1 MGVGG
6 GEWESIKANN
16 YTDTIIEEKILAVM
30 NTYAQTNAP
39 SLSNAK
45 CPCGSGLK
53 AKKCCLA
60 KIKLF
65 NSMSPDERKRFYTER
80 LFLANRVKEQIAKQQ
95 TKQETKAT
103 AETLAAVN
111 IPKLVQMIPPSII
124 PINKES
130 GND

>member
-1 MGVGG
+1 MSKSGLTPVRK
-6 GEWESIKANN
+6 SR
-16 YTDTIIEEKILAVM
+16 
-30 NTYAQTNAP
+30 AP
-39 SLSNAK
+39 GRNAK

-53 AKKCCLA
+53 AKKCCLT
-60 KIKLF
+60 KIKLY
-65 NSMSPDERKRFYTER
+65 NSMSPEERKKFYTES
-80 LFLANRVKEQIAKQQ
+80 LFMANRVKEQIAKQQTKQQ